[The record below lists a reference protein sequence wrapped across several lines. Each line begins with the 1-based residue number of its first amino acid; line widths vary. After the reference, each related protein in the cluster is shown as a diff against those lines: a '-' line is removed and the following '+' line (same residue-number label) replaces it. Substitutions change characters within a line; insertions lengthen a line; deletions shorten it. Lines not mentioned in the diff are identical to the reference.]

1 MENII
6 EKAVGN
12 KMKSV
17 VSVEVR
23 VDKTR
28 GKEKEWKKV
37 EGDVV
42 KIMNEKLSASV
53 RNCGVQFKIWL
64 IEMQLIFIRRD
75 MIMPGYNIE
84 ILLRNL

>member
-28 GKEKEWKKV
+28 GKEKRMKK
-37 EGDVV
+37 G
-42 KIMNEKLSASV
+42 
-53 RNCGVQFKIWL
+53 
-64 IEMQLIFIRRD
+64 
-75 MIMPGYNIE
+75 
-84 ILLRNL
+84 